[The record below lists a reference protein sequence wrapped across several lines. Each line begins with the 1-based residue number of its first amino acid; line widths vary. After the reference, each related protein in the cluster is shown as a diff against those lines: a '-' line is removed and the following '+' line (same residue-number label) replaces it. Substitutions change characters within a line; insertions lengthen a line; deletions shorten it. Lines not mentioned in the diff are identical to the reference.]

1 MTAPSGE
8 VVSWKKEEETVF
20 IGRDREQLDTDTD
33 LDSPNIPSTKFHRHD
48 ASKSSRT
55 PIFVYVISFFSI
67 IGGFLFGYDTGVIAG
82 ALLELEKDF
91 RLDATKKELVVSV
104 TIVAAALGALCGGPF
119 NEKLGRKPTIMIAS
133 MTFAVGALLMGVAP
147 TGGGTESWSWLMV
160 LAGRFIVGLG
170 IGERFKHSIIVLRK
184 LVLKLRNM
192 HTSICDSSIIYFVA
206 LHQKI
211 VVVLCPTV

>member
-1 MTAPSGE
+1 MSGRPLSGD
-8 VVSWKKEEETVF
+8 VVSWRKEEETVF
-20 IGRDREQLDTDTD
+20 ITYTEQDKEPVETDTD
-33 LDSPNIPSTKFHRHD
+33 IESPTIFPSPRQNV
-48 ASKSSRT
+48 ACKSSRT
-55 PIFVYVISFFSI
+55 PLFVYLVSFFSI

-104 TIVAAALGALCGGPF
+104 TIVAAALGALCGGPA

-170 IGERFKHSIIVLRK
+170 IGTVIFCFI
-184 LVLKLRNM
+184 
-192 HTSICDSSIIYFVA
+192 FVDH
-206 LHQKI
+206 L
-211 VVVLCPTV
+211 

>member
-1 MTAPSGE
+1 MSSGA
-8 VVSWKKEEETVF
+8 VVGWKKEEETVF
-20 IGRDREQLDTDTD
+20 IVGQEEEQLDTDTD
-33 LDSPNIPSTKFHRHD
+33 LGSPNIDPTQPIKDDVCRTSRR
-48 ASKSSRT
+48 ART
-55 PIFVYVISFFSI
+55 PLFVYVISFFSI

-104 TIVAAALGALCGGPF
+104 TVVAAALGALCGGPS

-147 TGGGTESWSWLMV
+147 TGGGTESWSWLVV

-170 IGERFKHSIIVLRK
+170 IGETFHSKVLNLYDTIKKFNFR
-184 LVLKLRNM
+184 LM
-192 HTSICDSSIIYFVA
+192 HA
-206 LHQKI
+206 LFRIKQGIKGMR
-211 VVVLCPTV
+211 